1 MTSRTLLKKF
11 IRIISIPIIVILL
24 ITYFIGCVSGNTTN
38 RITFEQLMS
47 DPSRYNGEIVDF
59 DSFLFI
65 GFEVITLCERIEDS
79 GYAAQHKVPK
89 GKLIWIEG
97 GIPQEIN
104 QKLYHQQMMGPTES
118 YGKVR
123 AKGKFQ
129 FGRNYGHL
137 GGYNYQIALS
147 QIELLDWSPGQ

>member
-1 MTSRTLLKKF
+1 
-11 IRIISIPIIVILL
+11 
-24 ITYFIGCVSGNTTN
+24 
-38 RITFEQLMS
+38 MS
-47 DPSRYNGEIVDF
+47 NPSSYNGEMVDF

-79 GYAAQHKVPK
+79 GYAPKHKVPK

-97 GIPQEIN
+97 GVPQEIN

-118 YGKVR
+118 YGKVSV
-123 AKGKFQ
+123 KGKFQ
-129 FGRNYGHL
+129 FGGNYGHL